1 MLSVISLFCFYGLR
15 WHKMSFS
22 EVNKILSQ
30 YSADNNKCWS
40 ASIRYILSE
49 WIAFVL
55 NKDIKNLD
63 FVRAESRLYFRPEH
77 KFHSKSELEL
87 FVSIRAV
94 TCDGNEY
101 VITDIRKL
109 FDEMFERDECL
120 NCLKKYTEISLIFPL
135 AFAVVQNYSYEL

>member
-1 MLSVISLFCFYGLR
+1 
-15 WHKMSFS
+15 MSFS
-22 EVNKILSQ
+22 EVSKILSQ

-63 FVRAESRLYFRPEH
+63 FVKAESRVYFRPEH
-77 KFHSKSELEL
+77 KFHPKSELEL
-87 FVSIRAV
+87 IVSIRAV
-94 TCDGNEY
+94 TCSDNEY

-109 FDEMFERDECL
+109 FDEMFERDECF

-135 AFAVVQNYSYEL
+135 AFKVVQNYSYEL

>member
-1 MLSVISLFCFYGLR
+1 
-15 WHKMSFS
+15 MSFS
-22 EVNKILSQ
+22 EVSKILSQ
-30 YSADNNKCWS
+30 YSADNNNCWS

-63 FVRAESRLYFRPEH
+63 FVKAESRVYFRPEH
-77 KFHSKSELEL
+77 EFHPKSELEL

-94 TCDGNEY
+94 TCSGNEY

-135 AFAVVQNYSYEL
+135 AFKVVQNYSYEL